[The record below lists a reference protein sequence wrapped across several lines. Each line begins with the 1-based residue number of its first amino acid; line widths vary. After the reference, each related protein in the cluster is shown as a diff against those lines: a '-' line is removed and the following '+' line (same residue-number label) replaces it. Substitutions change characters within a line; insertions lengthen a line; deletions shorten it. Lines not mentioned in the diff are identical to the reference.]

1 MDWDFRNWF
10 NRKPAAAPV
19 AETRAVDPGLSPRS
33 LAGGR
38 ATIDTEQDVFASA
51 FQILTPLSDDEQWRS
66 GGLDSRTLDRIPISK
81 LIKLLANLSP
91 HVSKA
96 LWDFLRYCNPGY
108 ELKAYKLNSQA
119 DKKIVDD
126 RAQQALDG
134 FIGQLHGPFTVNNVV
149 PFDVVIAA
157 MYISIFL
164 RGALLN
170 ELVLNKT
177 GTLPLEIATP
187 DPATLRARRVADP
200 ERGLVWELGQWQR
213 NKLFVPINKPTVS
226 YVPIDPLPG
235 EWQGRALAA
244 PAVFSCL
251 FLIGL
256 LHDLRRVVA
265 QQGYPRLDLEV
276 NLEELLKMM
285 PTDKQGNP
293 SAKREWV
300 EAATKAIQ
308 EAYAKLQPDDAYV
321 HNSAVKVNR
330 PVGTLDSSSLK
341 GCDGLITAL
350 ERFTVQSLKTMAFM
364 LSINEST
371 TETLANRQFDAY
383 LAGVSTIQHVVE
395 NTLEKQLTLALQ
407 VQGIQ
412 ADVEMRFASLR
423 GSERLRDARA
433 DSLEIDNARKLY
445 DNGTISADEMAMRSC
460 GKAKADAPA
469 PRAAMTPAGIAVKTA
484 QPDPGANRA
493 LPDELLQRVSANRAE
508 VERALAA
515 IEAREV
521 EGDLIH
527 TGGV

>member
-1 MDWDFRNWF
+1 MEWNPLHWF
-10 NRKPAAAPV
+10 SRKPADTAPAV
-19 AETRAVDPGLSPRS
+19 RAVDAGLSPRS

-38 ATIDTEQDVFASA
+38 ATIDSEADIYASA
-51 FQILTPLSDDEQWRS
+51 FQVLSPLLNEGEWRS
-66 GGLDSRTLDRIPISK
+66 GGLDSKLLDRMPLSK
-81 LIKLLANLSP
+81 LVKLLANNSP

-96 LWDFLRYCNPGY
+96 LWDFLRYCNPGH
-108 ELKAYKLNSQA
+108 ETKAYKSGGKA
-119 DKKIVDD
+119 DEKVVDD
-126 RAQQALDG
+126 RAQQALDD
-134 FIGQLHGPFTVNNVV
+134 FTGQLHGPFTANNVV
-149 PFDVVIAA
+149 PFDVIIAA

-164 RGALLN
+164 RGALLS

-177 GTLPLEIATP
+177 GTMPLEIATP
-187 DPATLRARRVADP
+187 DPATLVARRIMDE
-200 ERGLVWELGQWQR
+200 ERGLVWQIGQRQR
-213 NKLFVPINKPTVS
+213 NKIFVPIDKPTVS

-265 QQGYPRLDLEV
+265 QQGYPRIDLEV
-276 NLEELLKMM
+276 ISEKLLAMM
-285 PTDKQGNP
+285 PPNLKSDP
-293 SAKREWV
+293 SKAKAWV
-300 EAATKAIQ
+300 DQCENEIKA
-308 EAYAKLQPDDAYV
+308 AYAALQPDDAYV
-321 HNSAVKVNR
+321 HLDVTKVNR
-330 PVGTLDSSSLK
+330 PVGTLDASSLK
-341 GCDGLITAL
+341 GCDGLIAAL

-383 LAGVSTIQHVVE
+383 LAGISTIQHVVE
-395 NTLEKQLTLALQ
+395 NTLQKQLTLALR

-412 ADVEMRFASLR
+412 ADVQMRFASLR
-423 GSERLRDARA
+423 GSERLRDAQA
-433 DSLEIDNARKLY
+433 NSLEIDNARKLY

-460 GKAKADAPA
+460 GKAKADAAA
-469 PRAAMTPAGIAVKTA
+469 PRAAMTSASNDVKTT

-508 VERALAA
+508 VERVLAA
-515 IEAREV
+515 IEAKES

-527 TGGV
+527 TGGL